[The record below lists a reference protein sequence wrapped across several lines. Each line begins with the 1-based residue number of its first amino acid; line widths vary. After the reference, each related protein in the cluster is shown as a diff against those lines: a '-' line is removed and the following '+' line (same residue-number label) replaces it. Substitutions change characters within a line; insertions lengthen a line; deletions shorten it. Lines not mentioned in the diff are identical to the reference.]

1 MDAHNSKQA
10 KKMAAAALAGCG
22 SKSGGEPLTKEV
34 RRLAFVEA
42 PCPLMA
48 QSGHELSRTPVVGAN
63 AAYVYVRAIPSPQ
76 MFILKLRRQTPD
88 LLQSNQEVTKCVC
101 H

>member
-1 MDAHNSKQA
+1 MPKPLWAFSDGCPQQQNQA

-42 PCPLMA
+42 
-48 QSGHELSRTPVVGAN
+48 
-63 AAYVYVRAIPSPQ
+63 YVR
-76 MFILKLRRQTPD
+76 
-88 LLQSNQEVTKCVC
+88 
-101 H
+101 